1 MSTQQ
6 AKSELAIFRLFAE
19 TSGLSV
25 VPGSIESRAP
35 REPDIRC
42 VIADSGPHCFE
53 LVEVIDSDLA
63 KAVGIQFK
71 FQSRLKDGATTH
83 QIKGFSDALVF
94 VDFATP
100 STNNQKQQACDSL
113 VEVLGQLPTGVHGN
127 IDPARY
133 AGLAGLVRKLRIT
146 RGDFV
151 GPAFQ
156 VGGGVFLSD
165 PINECLQEKF
175 KKKYTTDVAVDLL
188 AYYQMHPTYRAE
200 YELPGVSDY
209 VRGNLAA
216 SPFSRVWV
224 FDAENRKILYQ
235 S

>member
-6 AKSELAIFRLFAE
+6 VESELALFTLFAD
-19 TSGLSV
+19 TVRLPV
-25 VPGSIESRAP
+25 VPGSIESRTP
-35 REPDIRC
+35 PEPDIRC
-42 VIADSGPHCFE
+42 VLTDSGPQCFE

-63 KAVGIQFK
+63 KAVGIQLK
-71 FQSRLKDGATTH
+71 FQSHLEAGATAR
-83 QIKGFSDALVF
+83 QLKGLSNALVF
-94 VDFATP
+94 VDFSTP

-113 VEVLGQLPTGVHGN
+113 LDILGQLPDGVHGN
-127 IDPARY
+127 IDPTGY
-133 AGLAGLVRKLRIT
+133 PGLAGLVRKLRTT

-156 VGGGVFLSD
+156 VGGAVFLSD
-165 PINECLQEKF
+165 PISDRLQEQFGKT
-175 KKKYTTDVAVDLL
+175 YTTDAAVDLL
-188 AYYQMHPTYRAE
+188 AYYHMHPTYRAE

-209 VRGNLAA
+209 VRDNLAD

-224 FDAENRKILYQ
+224 FDAENRKVLYR